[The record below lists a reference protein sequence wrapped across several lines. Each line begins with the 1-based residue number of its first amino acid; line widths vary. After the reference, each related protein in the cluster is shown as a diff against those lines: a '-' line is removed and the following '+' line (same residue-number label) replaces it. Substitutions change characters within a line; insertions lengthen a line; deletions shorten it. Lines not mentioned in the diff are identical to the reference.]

1 MYILHTIIFQF
12 TYNISNSITIDQI
25 TTQWKDIISCLDK
38 KNSKLSSFFE
48 ETNPKE
54 INGNKLILELS
65 NGNQFI
71 KKVLDTDKKI
81 IIDAISTV
89 CNVSLDILIEMV
101 EGEAGNKALT
111 NNDTKLNEEEKDHPL
126 LDDAINIFKGKIIS

>member
-1 MYILHTIIFQF
+1 M
-12 TYNISNSITIDQI
+12 
-25 TTQWKDIISCLDK
+25 SCLDK

-48 ETNPKE
+48 ETSPKE
-54 INGNKLILELS
+54 INDNKLILELG

-81 IIDAISTV
+81 IIDAIASV
-89 CNVSLDILIEMV
+89 CDTSLEILIEMV
-101 EGEAGNKALT
+101 ENEINNKAET
-111 NNDTKLNEEEKDHPL
+111 DQKEKLNEEEKDHPL